1 MGIRDALPENRDE
14 DRDEDRAED
23 GDEDRAV
30 GQGLSGTVTGVS
42 DPWNFD
48 GPVTRLDGGSGSIT
62 LVDESTFA
70 ISGASGDITA
80 GAAQGLFVRDTRIL
94 SRFEVLIDGVHT
106 ESLAAVV
113 DDPFSA
119 TFVSRALPTAGRAD
133 STLMLFRSRHVGQG
147 MREEFTLRN
156 FSDEATS
163 CVIEV
168 VVMADFA
175 DLFAVKEGR
184 VGRTP
189 SQGVSSVDV
198 DQGGGPGAATA
209 TAPALR
215 YSYRRGQ
222 VARGVEVR
230 AAGATSVAP
239 DLVTFEV
246 LVPAHG
252 EWKTCVE
259 VAMVMDAAVLPPT
272 YRCGQPVERA
282 ASSERLARW
291 RRQVPYVETDHP
303 VLKQVVAR
311 SAEDLG
317 ALRIFDPDFPER
329 VVVAAGAPWFMTVFG
344 RDSLLTAWMA
354 LLVDPDLAR
363 GVLQTLARFQ
373 GSEIDP
379 RHEEEPGRILHEMRF
394 GDAASLSLGGGSIY
408 YGTADA
414 TPLFVMLLGELR
426 RWGVA
431 RELVD
436 ELLPH
441 AHRAMEWIERFGD
454 ADGDGYVE
462 YHRATD
468 RGLANQGWKDS
479 WDGIR
484 YGDGRVAEAPIA
496 LAEVQAYTYG
506 AYLASAHFAFE
517 AGDTATYDRYR
528 AKASH
533 LKASFNRDFWMEDRG
548 YFAVGLDAD
557 KRQIDS
563 ITSNIGHCL
572 WTGIVD
578 EDKAARV
585 AEVLLSPEMFSGWGL
600 RTLASGS
607 AGYNPISYHCGSVWP
622 HDTAIVAAGLAR
634 YGFDDAAQTL
644 IFGLLDA
651 AAAQGGRLPELFS
664 GLDRSEFEVPVGY
677 PTSCSPQAWAAASPL
692 LCLRTLLRL
701 DPWVPY
707 GKTWLSPNLPESI
720 GYLKVEGIPLAGARV
735 TIEVGEGVPDGVRVT
750 GLPPDIE
757 VVRQPRRPLTA
768 VVGD

>member
-1 MGIRDALPENRDE
+1 M
-14 DRDEDRAED
+14 
-23 GDEDRAV
+23 
-30 GQGLSGTVTGVS
+30 S
-42 DPWNFD
+42 DPWNYS
-48 GPVTRLDGGSGSIT
+48 GPVTQLGSGAGAVT

-70 ISGASGDITA
+70 ISGGAGDIA
-80 GAAQGLFVRDTRIL
+80 SGAAQGLFFRDTRIL
-94 SRFEVLIDGVHT
+94 SRFEVLVNGVPA
-106 ESLAAVV
+106 EPLAAVN

-119 TFVSRALPTAGRAD
+119 TFVSRNLPAPGRAD
-133 STLMLFRSRHVGQG
+133 STLMVFRQRHVGQG
-147 MREEFTLRN
+147 MREELILRN
-156 FSDEATS
+156 FGDEATVCS
-163 CVIEV
+163 VDV
-168 VVMADFA
+168 LVDADFA

-184 VGRTP
+184 VVADGHHGSVTTDVVDGQVGPPGGDRVP
-189 SQGVSSVDV
+189 SLTYTYSR
-198 DQGGGPGAATA
+198 GA
-209 TAPALR
+209 
-215 YSYRRGQ
+215 
-222 VARGVEVR
+222 VARGVEIR
-230 AAGATSVAP
+230 AVDAHRVVPG
-239 DLVTFEV
+239 LVTFEV
-246 LVPAHG
+246 VVPARG
-252 EWKTCVE
+252 EWSTCIE
-259 VAMVMDAAVLPPT
+259 VGPVINGELFAPK
-272 YRCGQPVERA
+272 YRCGEPVERA
-282 ASSERLARW
+282 TPSERLAEW
-291 RRQVPYVETDHP
+291 RRQVPQVETDHP

-373 GSEIDP
+373 GTEVDP

-414 TPLFVMLLGELR
+414 TPLFVMLLGEMR

-436 ELLPH
+436 ELLPN
-441 AHRAMEWIERFGD
+441 AARAIEWIEHFGD

-484 YGDGRVAEAPIA
+484 YADGRVAQAPIA

-517 AGDTATYDRYR
+517 AGDTATYDRFR
-528 AKASH
+528 SKAAH
-533 LKASFNRDFWMEDRG
+533 LKANFNRDFWLEEKG
-548 YFAVGLDAD
+548 WFAVGLDAD
-557 KRQIDS
+557 KKPIDS
-563 ITSNIGHCL
+563 LTSNIGHCL

-578 EDKAARV
+578 EDKAHQV
-585 AEVLLSPEMFSGWGL
+585 AQALVGPSMFTGWGL
-600 RTLASGS
+600 RTLSSDNG
-607 AGYNPISYHCGSVWP
+607 GYNPISYHCGSVWP

-634 YGFDDAAQTL
+634 YGYDGAAQKL

-651 AAAQGGRLPELFS
+651 AQAQGGRLPELFS
-664 GLDRSEFEVPVGY
+664 GLDRGELTVPVGY
-677 PTSCSPQAWAAASPL
+677 PTSCSPQAWSAASPL

-701 DPWVPY
+701 DPWIPY
-707 GKTWLSPNLPESI
+707 GKTWLSPNLPEGI
-720 GYLKVEGIPLAGARV
+720 GYLKVAGIPLAGSRV
-735 TIEVGEGVPDGVRVT
+735 TIEVGDQVPGGVSIS
-750 GLPPDIE
+750 GLPPEIE
-757 VVRQPRRPLTA
+757 VIREPRRPSTA
-768 VVGD
+768 V

>member
-1 MGIRDALPENRDE
+1 MDRGSTLGNYRNWGANRY
-14 DRDEDRAED
+14 
-23 GDEDRAV
+23 
-30 GQGLSGTVTGVS
+30 GTAMS
-42 DPWNFD
+42 DPWNYA
-48 GPVTRLDGGSGSIT
+48 GPVTQLGSGTGAVT

-70 ISGASGDITA
+70 ISGGAGDITP
-80 GAAQGLFVRDTRIL
+80 GAAQGLFFRDTRIL
-94 SRFEVLIDGVHT
+94 SRFEVLLNGVMA
-106 ESLAAVV
+106 EPLAAVN
-113 DDPFSA
+113 DDPYSA
-119 TFVSRALPTAGRAD
+119 TFVSRNLPAPGRAD
-133 STLMLFRSRHVGQG
+133 STLMVFRTRHVGQG
-147 MREEFTLRN
+147 MREELVLRN
-156 FSDEATS
+156 FSDEATV
-163 CVIEV
+163 CTVDV
-168 VVMADFA
+168 LADADFA

-184 VGRTP
+184 VASDAHHGTVSTDVVDGGARATDGDGTP
-189 SQGVSSVDV
+189 SL
-198 DQGGGPGAATA
+198 TY
-209 TAPALR
+209 T
-215 YSYRRGQ
+215 YRRGP
-222 VARGVEVR
+222 VARGVEIR
-230 AAGATSVAP
+230 ASDAERVAP
-239 DLVTFEV
+239 GLVTFEV
-246 LVPAHG
+246 VVPARG
-252 EWKTCVE
+252 EWSTCIE
-259 VAMVMDAAVLPPT
+259 VGPVIDGDVFAPK
-272 YRCGQPVERA
+272 YRCGEPVERA
-282 ASSERLARW
+282 TPSERMAQW
-291 RRQVPYVETDHP
+291 RRQVPQVETDHP

-373 GSEIDP
+373 GTEVDP

-414 TPLFVMLLGELR
+414 TPLFVMLLGEMR

-436 ELLPH
+436 ELLPN
-441 AHRAMEWIERFGD
+441 AARAIEWIEHFGD

-517 AGDTATYDRYR
+517 AGDTATYDRFR
-528 AKASH
+528 SKAAH
-533 LKASFNRDFWMEDRG
+533 LKANFNRDFWLEEKG
-548 YFAVGLDAD
+548 WFAVGLDAD
-557 KRQIDS
+557 KKPIDS
-563 ITSNIGHCL
+563 LTSNIGHCL

-578 EDKAARV
+578 EDKAHQV
-585 AEVLLSPEMFSGWGL
+585 AQALVGPSMFTGWGL
-600 RTLASGS
+600 RTLSSDNG
-607 AGYNPISYHCGSVWP
+607 GYNPISYHSGSVWP

-634 YGFDDAAQTL
+634 YGYDGAAQKL

-651 AAAQGGRLPELFS
+651 AQAQGGRLPELFS
-664 GLDRSEFEVPVGY
+664 GLDRGELTVPVGY
-677 PTSCSPQAWAAASPL
+677 PTSCSPQAWSAASPL

-701 DPWVPY
+701 DPWIPY
-707 GKTWLSPNLPESI
+707 GKTWLSPNLPEGI
-720 GYLKVEGIPLAGARV
+720 GYLKVEGIPLAGSRV
-735 TIEVGEGVPDGVRVT
+735 TIEVGDQVPGGVSIS
-750 GLPPDIE
+750 GLPPEIE
-757 VVRQPRRPLTA
+757 VIREPRRPSTA
-768 VVGD
+768 V